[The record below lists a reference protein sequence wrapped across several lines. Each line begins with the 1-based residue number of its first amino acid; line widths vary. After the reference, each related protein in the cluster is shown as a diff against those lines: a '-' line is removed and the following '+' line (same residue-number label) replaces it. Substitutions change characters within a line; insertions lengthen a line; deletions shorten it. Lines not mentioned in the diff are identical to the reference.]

1 MTNLLQ
7 KKFPLIRTSEEI
19 LSEIAEN
26 ERLKEIYG
34 RWKEEQ
40 REEFLNFCTGV
51 KGVKLLY
58 DTFLSKL

>member
-1 MTNLLQ
+1 MEELLMNSFLQ
-7 KKFPLIRTSEEI
+7 KKFPLIRTREEI

-40 REEFLNFCTGV
+40 RVFIIRNNAAIPG
-51 KGVKLLY
+51 
-58 DTFLSKL
+58 